1 MVPQADDRD
10 DKLNQI
16 KESLLQTL
24 LSLCQCQP
32 QLSQAEFSCR
42 TGPPN
47 TVIYRARITG
57 TSSQSAS
64 EVAAII
70 GAWVKADKGSV
81 KINHLRLHLDPACDP
96 TLENIHGPDC
106 RVDEPTAEAT
116 TNTDE
121 PLMVET
127 RVVTGASATV
137 PTNTPTLKP
146 TNPPPTTKEPETTKK
161 PDSET
166 NKESVKGA
174 GNRGSSGGNDGNGAG
189 PGLVVGILLGCVI
202 ACLLTAL
209 VVIIILI
216 LYHRY
221 KTV

>member
-1 MVPQADDRD
+1 MSWNYICILCLSYSQADE
-10 DKLNQI
+10 DKLGLISN
-16 KESLLQTL
+16 SLQQTL

-81 KINHLRLHLDPACDP
+81 KVNQLRYHLDPTCDP

-106 RVDEPTAEAT
+106 VFVEPTTEMPTSNAT
-116 TNTDE
+116 NSSTSPSDTE
-121 PLMVET
+121 PSSE
-127 RVVTGASATV
+127 
-137 PTNTPTLKP
+137 
-146 TNPPPTTKEPETTKK
+146 PPTT
-161 PDSET
+161 
-166 NKESVKGA
+166 G
-174 GNRGSSGGNDGNGAG
+174 
-189 PGLVVGILLGCVI
+189 
-202 ACLLTAL
+202 
-209 VVIIILI
+209 
-216 LYHRY
+216 
-221 KTV
+221 